1 MMTYYLE
8 RLLMIIEQA
17 DYRPLTKKAY
27 RSDVRH
33 LCRHVERI
41 DFPSLQR
48 YSKFLRDTYAPATAA
63 RRLHALSVLFDQLVV
78 ERSIETNPLVRV
90 KKPVPAPYRRLTFT
104 YDDVHRVLETV
115 QDETIYAFS
124 FLLLH
129 TGLRFSEARDLRL
142 TDIDFVRD
150 QLLVRSG
157 KGDKTRQVPLHHAL
171 RRVLTRYIETIR
183 PDALPLFCED
193 SGRPVNPAKFRRV
206 LKEASERCL
215 GRSLRPHDIR
225 ATFATTLYHVH
236 QTDILTIMRLL
247 GHSDVRT
254 TQHYVLPS
262 HDIAHTSVNRLKR
275 TDD

>member
-1 MMTYYLE
+1 MMTYYQE
-8 RLLMIIEQA
+8 RLLAIIEQA

-41 DFPSLQR
+41 DVPSLQR
-48 YSKFLRDTYAPATAA
+48 YGKFLRDTYAPATAA
-63 RRLHALSVLFDQLVV
+63 RRLHALSILFAQLVA
-78 ERSIETNPLVRV
+78 ERSLGANPLARV
-90 KKPVPAPYRRLTFT
+90 KKPIPAPYRRLAFT
-104 YDDVHRVLETV
+104 YDDVHRVLETIR
-115 QDETIYAFS
+115 DETVYAFS

-129 TGLRFSEARDLRL
+129 TGLRFSEARDLQL
-142 TDIDFVRD
+142 ADVDFARD

-157 KGDKTRQVPLHHAL
+157 KGDQSRQVPLHHAL
-171 RRVLTRYIETIR
+171 RDVLTRYIETIR
-183 PDALPLFCED
+183 PDVLPLFCED
-193 SGRPVNPAKFRRV
+193 SGRPVNPAKFRRA

-215 GRSLRPHDIR
+215 GRILRPHDIR
-225 ATFATTLYHVH
+225 VTFATTLYHVH